1 MDKIA
6 EWLESTG
13 HAYTT
18 ERLAKRAKE
27 LGKPVSREYIRQLC
41 DAGTIQAS
49 KPGRDWLIS
58 ETAGNAWLFV
68 WLRG

>member
-1 MDKIA
+1 
-6 EWLESTG
+6 
-13 HAYTT
+13 
-18 ERLAKRAKE
+18 